1 MPSLSTV
8 KQMSAAP
15 PEIAPKTRF
24 CDLYFE
30 EYAAAIALLFVVA
43 SVSWGVITRYVSHTP
58 AIWTGE
64 TARIAFAWAV
74 FLGSAAGFKRREH
87 IVIDVFLPLLP
98 PFLARMVLRAAD
110 LIVLV
115 VLVVITVLS
124 VRFTISTY
132 QAMTTVLRLPQSVIY
147 GAAAVGFALM
157 TLRHIQAMRS
167 GRAVPGASATLND
180 VSVRKAQS

>member
-1 MPSLSTV
+1 MDSLRTD
-8 KQMSAAP
+8 KRGAATAPATSAR
-15 PEIAPKTRF
+15 TRF
-24 CDLYFE
+24 SDLYFE
-30 EYAAAIALLFVVA
+30 EYAAAIALLFVVG
-43 SVSWGVITRYVSHTP
+43 SVSWGVLTRYVSHTP

-64 TARIAFAWAV
+64 TARIAFAWTV

-98 PFLARMVLRAAD
+98 SALGKAVLRVAD

-132 QAMTTVLRLPQSVIY
+132 AALTTVLRLPQSVIY

-157 TLRHIQAMRS
+157 TWRHIQAMRS
-167 GRAVPGASATLND
+167 GRSVSKPVIGND
-180 VSVRKAQS
+180 GMSVQEAQS